1 MRKHLVWVLGLAL
14 AVGVSAIA
22 FGANTTQNTQKMKV
36 TLKPAKGGKTTYK
49 QVSLR
54 SLTTTGTKTT
64 GTYALTPVSK
74 AQILYDKDIKFDTKG
89 LKTCDSSKITGTTT
103 AAALAACGNAKVGK
117 GKAVVQISGNPA
129 PANTVSAV
137 ITAFNGKPKGG
148 KPVILL
154 HTRVDAIA
162 STTVLVGTLNKI
174 KGKYGWR
181 LDVVVPPLP
190 AATATTI
197 FDVTVTHKPVK
208 VGGVKHT
215 YISAKCSHKNKTWA
229 FKGLFTYK
237 SDPLAP
243 PAGGTIPATSKQKC
257 SVSGR

>member
-1 MRKHLVWVLGLAL
+1 MRKHLVWALGLAL

-22 FGANTTQNTQKMKV
+22 YGANTTQNTQKMKV
-36 TLKPAKGGKTTYK
+36 TLTPNKGGKTK
-49 QVSLR
+49 GKFVSLR
-54 SLTTTGTKTT
+54 SLTTTGTKTS

-74 AQILYDKDIKFDTKG
+74 AQIFYDKDIAFDTKG
-89 LKTCDSSKITGTTT
+89 LKTCDSATIQGTTT
-103 AAALAACGNAKVGK
+103 AAALAACGPAKVGK
-117 GKAVVQISGNPA
+117 GQAVVQIAGDPA

-174 KGKYGWR
+174 KAGKFGWR

-197 FDVTVTHKPVK
+197 FDVTVKHSPVK
-208 VGGVKHT
+208 VGKRKHT
-215 YISAKCSHKNKTWA
+215 YVTAKCSHKNRKWA
-229 FKGLFTYK
+229 FKGKFTYK
-237 SDPLAP
+237 SDPIAP
-243 PAGGTIPATSKQKC
+243 PAAGSITVTSSQGCK
-257 SVSGR
+257 VG